1 MESHINSYITLV
13 ATSAVLNVFLCLYT
27 YFRRSEIP
35 SSKIFI
41 LYTAALSIYTFGYAI
56 ELASNTLEQMMFWT
70 TVEYIGMP
78 FSASLGLMLMIKY
91 TGKTL
96 SKKVTAALFVI
107 PSITLGMVATNDFH
121 HLFYKKVWL
130 REDSPVP
137 LMDIAVGQWYVVHG
151 AFTFSCLLCAC
162 LILIGQW
169 RHTKKMY
176 RRQLLT
182 LITSQIIPMVAAFLY
197 LLGLTPG
204 GMDPVPVLM
213 CITSAMYIWAILS
226 SRLLTIVPIAKDSIF
241 ESMREG
247 VIVLDSFNRLVDY
260 NRSLR
265 DMLPELNTT
274 MIGQP
279 LDDIW
284 LNLAGK
290 TFPVEY
296 GREGLQTDLYW
307 QLNGETVC
315 YQVRTS
321 YVYNKDAQTVGSL
334 IMLIDITEQRFLQ
347 EQLKQLAYFDGLTK
361 IYNRTQFLHRGREI
375 LSEAQLNPQPVSFIL
390 FDIDYFKRINDTYG
404 HDVGDQAIIH
414 VVSVCNRYLS
424 LEMLFARYGGE
435 EFVIALPNTS
445 LQEAEELAEQLRVAL
460 LNDPL
465 DVKGVP
471 ITLTSSFGIA
481 QYNGGSDS
489 LESLLRDADTALY
502 ESKRNGRNAVRAY
515 TVSTT

>member
-13 ATSAVLNVFLCLYT
+13 TTSAVLNVFLCLYT

-35 SSKIFI
+35 SAKIFI

-56 ELASNTLEQMMFWT
+56 ELASNTLEQMKFWT
-70 TVEYIGMP
+70 TVEYIGLP
-78 FSASLGLMLMIKY
+78 FSASLGLILMIRY

-96 SKKVTAALFVI
+96 SKKVTASLFVI
-107 PSITLGMVATNDFH
+107 PSITLCMVATNDFH

-130 REDSPVP
+130 RENSTVP
-137 LMDIAVGQWYVVHG
+137 LMDIAVGQWYVVHA

-162 LILIGQW
+162 FILIGQW

-226 SRLLTIVPIAKDSIF
+226 SRLLAIVPIAKDSIF

-247 VIVLDSFNRLVDY
+247 VIVLDSSNRLVDY

-265 DMLPELNTT
+265 DMLPELNLT

-284 LNLAGK
+284 LHLAGE
-290 TFPVEY
+290 TFPVE
-296 GREGLQTDLYW
+296 
-307 QLNGETVC
+307 
-315 YQVRTS
+315 
-321 YVYNKDAQTVGSL
+321 
-334 IMLIDITEQRFLQ
+334 
-347 EQLKQLAYFDGLTK
+347 
-361 IYNRTQFLHRGREI
+361 
-375 LSEAQLNPQPVSFIL
+375 
-390 FDIDYFKRINDTYG
+390 
-404 HDVGDQAIIH
+404 
-414 VVSVCNRYLS
+414 
-424 LEMLFARYGGE
+424 
-435 EFVIALPNTS
+435 
-445 LQEAEELAEQLRVAL
+445 
-460 LNDPL
+460 
-465 DVKGVP
+465 
-471 ITLTSSFGIA
+471 
-481 QYNGGSDS
+481 
-489 LESLLRDADTALY
+489 
-502 ESKRNGRNAVRAY
+502 
-515 TVSTT
+515 

>member
-1 MESHINSYITLV
+1 
-13 ATSAVLNVFLCLYT
+13 
-27 YFRRSEIP
+27 
-35 SSKIFI
+35 
-41 LYTAALSIYTFGYAI
+41 
-56 ELASNTLEQMMFWT
+56 
-70 TVEYIGMP
+70 
-78 FSASLGLMLMIKY
+78 
-91 TGKTL
+91 
-96 SKKVTAALFVI
+96 
-107 PSITLGMVATNDFH
+107 
-121 HLFYKKVWL
+121 
-130 REDSPVP
+130 
-137 LMDIAVGQWYVVHG
+137 MDIAVGQWYVVHG

-169 RHTKKMY
+169 KHTKKMY

-247 VIVLDSFNRLVDY
+247 VIVLDSSNRLVDY
-260 NRSLR
+260 NRSMR
-265 DMLPELNTT
+265 DMLPEINPT
-274 MIGQP
+274 MIGRP

-284 LNLAGK
+284 LNLAGE

-296 GREGLQTDLYW
+296 GREGLQMDLYW

-321 YVYNKDAQTVGSL
+321 YVFNKDAQTVGSL

-361 IYNRTQFLHRGREI
+361 IYNRTQFLHKGREI
-375 LSEAQLNPQPVSFIL
+375 LSEAHLNLQPASFIL

-414 VVSVCNRYLS
+414 VVSVCNRYLNP
-424 LEMLFARYGGE
+424 EMLFARYGGE

-445 LQEAEELAEQLRVAL
+445 LQEAEKLAEQLRVAL
-460 LNDPL
+460 LNEPL
-465 DVKGVP
+465 DVQGAP

-481 QYNGGSDS
+481 QYNGGADS

-502 ESKRNGRNAVRAY
+502 ESKRNGRNAVRVHA
-515 TVSTT
+515 VSTV

>member
-1 MESHINSYITLV
+1 MESHINLYITLV

-27 YFRRSEIP
+27 YSRRSEIP
-35 SSKIFI
+35 SSQIFI
-41 LYTAALSIYTFGYAI
+41 LYTGALSIYTFGYAI
-56 ELASNTLEQMMFWT
+56 ELASNTLEQMKFWT

-78 FSASLGLMLMIKY
+78 FSASLGLILMVKY

-96 SKKVTAALFVI
+96 SKKVTAVLFVI
-107 PSITLGMVATNDFH
+107 PSITLCMVATNDFH

-137 LMDIAVGQWYVVHG
+137 LMDIAIGQWYVIHG

-197 LLGLTPG
+197 LIGLTPG

-247 VIVLDSFNRLVDY
+247 VIVLDSSNRLVDY

-265 DMLPELNTT
+265 DMLPELNQT
-274 MIGQP
+274 MVGQP
-279 LDDIW
+279 LNDIW
-284 LNLAGK
+284 LSLAGE

-307 QLNGETVC
+307 QLCGETVC

-321 YVYNKDAQTVGSL
+321 YVFNKNAQVVGTL
-334 IMLIDITEQRFLQ
+334 IMLIDITEQRFMQ

-361 IYNRTQFLHRGREI
+361 IYNRTQFLLKGREM
-375 LSEAQLNPQPVSFIL
+375 LSEADLSLQSASLIL
-390 FDIDYFKRINDTYG
+390 LDIDYFKRINDTYG
-404 HDVGDQAIIH
+404 HDVGDQALVH
-414 VVSVCNRYLS
+414 VVSVCNRYLRND
-424 LEMLFARYGGE
+424 MMFARYGGE

-445 LQEAEELAEQLRVAL
+445 LQEAAQLAEQLRVAL
-460 LNDPL
+460 LNEPL
-465 DVKGVP
+465 DIQGVP
-471 ITLTSSFGIA
+471 VTLTSSFGVA
-481 QYNGGSDS
+481 QYNGESDS
-489 LESLLRDADTALY
+489 LESLLRDADHALY
-502 ESKRNGRNAVRAY
+502 ESKRNGRNTVRVHAVSMA
-515 TVSTT
+515 

>member
-27 YFRRSEIP
+27 YFRRSKIP

-56 ELASNTLEQMMFWT
+56 ELASDTLEQMMFWT

-96 SKKVTAALFVI
+96 SKKVTASLFVI

-284 LNLAGK
+284 LTLAGK

-307 QLNGETVC
+307 QLNGETLC

-414 VVSVCNRYLS
+414 VVSVCNRYLRP
-424 LEMLFARYGGE
+424 EMLFARYGGE

-445 LQEAEELAEQLRVAL
+445 LQEAEKLAEQLRVAL